1 MNRVLGHIIDYKVW
15 SRFHYHTLI
24 RTALKI
30 TSWRAAVHAKI
41 FLKAREKVNLNEQAC
56 GFFGVFFIH
65 FLLRLHDL
73 VSSIVVDHSSCKKK
87 ETINAAFRL
96 G

>member
-15 SRFHYHTLI
+15 SRFHYHTLT

-41 FLKAREKVNLNEQAC
+41 FLKARGKVNLNEQAC

-65 FLLRLHDL
+65 FLLRLHAL
-73 VSSIVVDHSSCKKK
+73 VSSIVVDHSSCKNK